1 MNTPTAGSNLSTS
14 CGTEDI
20 SKITN
25 KKYTDIKGSQTA
37 NTCPNDQTDANN
49 VKSTYFMSQDIS
61 SAATANA
68 QGWYSHICYNYR
80 ASSDNAQFVKGIKV
94 GNTIQFRAGFNIFD
108 NANANNLVNGQA
120 AGIKRY
126 EIIDDGAIALA
137 ASSVVAVLAVSHMG
151 F

>member
-1 MNTPTAGSNLSTS
+1 
-14 CGTEDI
+14 
-20 SKITN
+20 
-25 KKYTDIKGSQTA
+25 
-37 NTCPNDQTDANN
+37 
-49 VKSTYFMSQDIS
+49 
-61 SAATANA
+61 
-68 QGWYSHICYNYR
+68 
-80 ASSDNAQFVKGIKV
+80 V

-108 NANANNLVNGQA
+108 NANANNVLNGQA